1 MARTPLC
8 WIEGTVS
15 NNNGLSK
22 AITPTTF
29 KASIFLDFEAK
40 SAIV

>member
-1 MARTPLC
+1 MSRAAICR
-8 WIEGTVS
+8 IEGTVS

-40 SAIV
+40 SAVV